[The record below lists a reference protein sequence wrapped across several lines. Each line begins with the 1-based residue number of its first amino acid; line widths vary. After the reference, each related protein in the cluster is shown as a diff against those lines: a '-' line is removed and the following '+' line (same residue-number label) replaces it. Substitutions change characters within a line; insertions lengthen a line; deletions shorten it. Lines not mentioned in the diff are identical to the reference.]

1 MLKVRIATVS
11 AAACLCLLTAIA
23 APLLQDSVDYS
34 KLPPPPAELQQQLSA
49 AKVSLV
55 QAVTAAE
62 KELNGKASSA
72 TMKLDATPPTIE
84 VSVFAGDKAHLVVVD
99 GNSGAIVSKDERT
112 WLPGDPTP
120 GTWIEKDGVRYYDIK
135 VGEGEELTKPES
147 IIQINYAGFLVDGK
161 EFASSTQLG
170 QPISVPLNQMGP
182 ALSGFPVGVMG
193 MKVGGKRKMVLP
205 PDKAYGEQGQPP
217 QIPAN
222 AALIWDIELLAID
235 PWDKLPAVLPGDPVT
250 GEPTK
255 TESGLAYYEL
265 KVGEGEQPAGP
276 ETTVKVHYTGYTV
289 DGKKFDSSVDRNEPA
304 SFALNGVI
312 PGWTEGVG
320 SMKVG
325 GKRKL
330 VIPYALAYG
339 EGGRGPSIPPK
350 ATLIF
355 DVELLEI
362 VKVTDPAPVDP
373 SVPPVTPPPPSGN
386 PNGG

>member
-1 MLKVRIATVS
+1 MLKIRNAAVTAGAFLGLLS
-11 AAACLCLLTAIA
+11 AVA
-23 APLLQDSVDYS
+23 APMLFDEVDFS
-34 KLPPPPAELQQQLSA
+34 KLPPPPSETQKQLA
-49 AKVSLV
+49 DAKVSLV
-55 QAVTAAE
+55 QAITAAE
-62 KELNGKASSA
+62 GDLKGKASSA
-72 TMKLDATPPTIE
+72 SMKLDQTPPTIE
-84 VSVFAGDKAHLVVVD
+84 VSVFANDKSHLVIVD
-99 GNSGAIVSKDERT
+99 GVSGAVLSKTERP

-120 GTWIEKDGVRYYDIK
+120 GTWIEKDGIKYFDIK
-135 VGEGEELTKPES
+135 VGDGEELTKPDS

-170 QPISVPLNQMGP
+170 QPISVPLSQMGP
-182 ALSGFPVGVMG
+182 ALTGFPTGVMG
-193 MKVGGKRKMVLP
+193 MKVGGKRKMFLP
-205 PDKAYGEQGQPP
+205 PDKAYGEQGQQPT
-217 QIPAN
+217 IPAN

-235 PWDKLPAVLPGDPVT
+235 PWDKLPAVLPGDPYT

-255 TESGLAYYEL
+255 SETGLSYYEL

-289 DGKKFDSSVDRNEPA
+289 DGKKFDSSVDRGEPA
-304 SFALNGVI
+304 TFPLNGVI
-312 PGWTEGVG
+312 AGWTEGVG

-330 VIPYALAYG
+330 VIPYPLAYG
-339 EGGRGPSIPPK
+339 EGGRGAQIPPK

-362 VKVTDPAPVDP
+362 VKPTDPVA
-373 SVPPVTPPPPSGN
+373 PPPAPAAPPQGN